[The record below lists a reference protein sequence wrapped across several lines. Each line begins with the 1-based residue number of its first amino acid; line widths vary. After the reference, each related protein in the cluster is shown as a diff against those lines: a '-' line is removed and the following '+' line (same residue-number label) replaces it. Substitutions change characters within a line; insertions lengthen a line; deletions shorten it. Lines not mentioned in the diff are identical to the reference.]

1 MRHWKTIEKIQF
13 CNRIIPHLVK
23 VKIWSGITL
32 ATIVVVSLIYWSFP
46 EEEKKIDHIVVH
58 EPEPEPTLLYG
69 LPIDSFQVTKGKVR
83 WNQFLA
89 EILEEHNVSHQDL
102 HTLSK
107 VSKNVYDVR
116 KLKAGA
122 EYTIIHDRDSL
133 MSVRQFVFEPSLT
146 EYVIYNFVDS
156 IYAELRQKPMEV
168 VERTLVVKINSSMY
182 ESILEQNSSPILVN
196 RLVDVFAWQVDFFR
210 IAKGDKLKVVFEE
223 QLVDGEISD
232 IGEIKA
238 AYFEHW
244 GKEYYAIPFA
254 NKEKIDFFDEE
265 GKSLRKT
272 FLRAPLNFSRISSRY
287 SPRRFHPVQKRYK
300 AHLGTDYAA
309 PTGTPI
315 RTVGD
320 GVVLEAKYHGGNG
333 NYVKIK
339 HNSNYTTQYLHMS
352 KIAKGIRPGVSVKQG
367 KTIGYVGKSGL
378 ANGPHLCFRFWKNGR
393 QVDAL
398 KVDLPASDGVDSH
411 NLEAFKLH
419 ADSIKILLDQVEF
432 PEPEPLLATIKY
444 PLPSVD

>member
-1 MRHWKTIEKIQF
+1 MKTKF
-13 CNRIIPHLVK
+13 WLVLTSLT
-23 VKIWSGITL
+23 I
-32 ATIVVVSLIYWSFP
+32 ATVSYFYLSFP
-46 EEEKKIDHIVVH
+46 EEEKRVEQVQIV

-69 LPIDSFQVTKGKVR
+69 YPIDSFEVTKGRVK

-89 EILEEHNVSHQDL
+89 EILEEYNISGQDL
-102 HTLSK
+102 YTLSK
-107 VSKNVYDVR
+107 VSKEVYDVR
-116 KLKAGA
+116 RLKAGA
-122 EYTIIHDRDSL
+122 DYVIIHEKDSL
-133 MSVRQFVFEPSLT
+133 KTARQFVFEPSLT
-146 EYVIYNFVDS
+146 EYVVYNFQDS
-156 IYAELRQKPMEV
+156 IYAELVQKPIEV
-168 VERTLVVKINSSMY
+168 VERTLAVEINSSMY
-182 ESILEQNSSPILVN
+182 EAILQQNSSPILVN

-238 AYFEHW
+238 AYFEHI
-244 GKEYYAIPFA
+244 GKEYYAIPYA
-254 NKEKIDFFDEE
+254 DKEKIDFFDEN
-265 GKSLRKT
+265 GNSLRKT

-320 GVVLEAKYHGGNG
+320 GVVLEARYHGGNG

-352 KIAKGIRPGVSVKQG
+352 KIAKGIRPGVRVKQG
-367 KTIGYVGKSGL
+367 TTIGFVGKTGL

-398 KVDLPASDGVDSH
+398 KVDLPSSKGIDSSK
-411 NLEAFKLH
+411 LETFKVH
-419 ADSIKILLDQVEF
+419 ADSVKNTLDLIRF
-432 PEPEPLLATIKY
+432 PEPEPLLAYIKY
-444 PLPSVD
+444 PLPTVD